1 MKKTII
7 VFGSIKNRPEKI
19 LFDEFF
25 KRLIPSP
32 VIYEIAPK
40 SKTSLDQEAELVFAY
55 LKEDDYVIALT
66 EEGKQFTTR
75 ELKNHLDYLENQ
87 TKRGVF
93 VIGSAQGLGFKVKKR
108 ADFSLSLGLLTLP
121 HLFARFIL
129 IEQLYRCQQINLGH
143 PYHRD

>member
-1 MKKTII
+1 MK
-7 VFGSIKNRPEKI
+7 
-19 LFDEFF
+19 L
-25 KRLIPSP
+25 RL
-32 VIYEIAPK
+32 K
-40 SKTSLDQEAELVFAY
+40 SKNIFRSRSRACFAY

-87 TKRGVF
+87 TKRGF
-93 VIGSAQGLGFKVKKR
+93 CYRKCTGLGFKVKKR